1 MNKNT
6 KILCVCRSGYVRSV
20 GTKRELNK
28 RGYDN
33 VLSVGSYITP
43 IDTLKMLCEWA
54 DVILLAKPE
63 HGEYILFQF
72 KKKIN
77 DKFYIGDDLEITV
90 SKQLDK
96 IGLI

>member
-1 MNKNT
+1 M
-6 KILCVCRSGYVRSV
+6 VRSV
-20 GTKRELNK
+20 GTKRSLNN
-28 RGYDN
+28 RGYNN

-63 HGEYILFQF
+63 HGEYILPQF
-72 KKKIN
+72 REKIN
-77 DKFYIGDDLEITV
+77 DKFCIGDDLSFTV
-90 SKQLDK
+90 KKQLDK